1 MANKPGD
8 ANFFPDV
15 PEFPSMGTFQPV
27 YGKFDLTTYIQG
39 ASDYEIM
46 AFLVGK
52 YNACLEAYGNIT
64 KLSTDTITACKQL
77 QDWINSWFDNLDVQ
91 EELNKKIDSMVQDG
105 SFGRLL
111 HQTFDAQ
118 INQQTTDAV
127 TAWLIA
133 NVTPTGSAVVVD
145 KSLSIEGA
153 AADAKVTG
161 EVKDIA
167 NYAYNKISIT
177 KTASNKDTVDPNP
190 GSEGTS
196 IPNQSA
202 YGGYVQANV
211 TAGETILLTGA
222 KFSWLMFFKDSRTPT
237 GLVSKKNYTDAEK
250 IIAIVPDTANIV
262 VCDGIGVNNGM
273 ENAVVRN
280 NTNFAVVGDITSIED
295 NINAKISITKT
306 ASNKDTVDPN
316 PGSEG
321 TSIPNQSAY
330 GGYVQANVT
339 AGETIL
345 LTGAKFSWLMF
356 FKDSRTPT
364 GLVSKK
370 NYTDAEKIIAIV
382 PDTANIVVCDGI
394 GVNNGME
401 NAVVRNNTNFAVV
414 GDITSIED
422 NIYIAIG
429 DSITAGSGAS
439 EYGNN
444 YYWITRTAL
453 RDAQLIDNS
462 YNSSIAGATANTI
475 TNMSI
480 GNLYTTSDFTIP
492 ATGTSIGFTLSSSIN
507 SPANIPQGNPYV
519 IQGINGTIDYV
530 NGNYTFTREISG
542 DALTVKSGT
551 QVVSHGAATT
561 KLNKFCSIFIGTNN
575 RSSDELSVIENI
587 NSIVKTFKHKT
598 AILTPYV
605 GELATQDF
613 EQLVIKNFGFNVIP
627 LFNYMSNYSVG
638 DAIKRGYLTG
648 GVQENWKALLT
659 TDGTHPNDAG
669 HHLIADLLIEKL
681 NNL

>member
-167 NYAYNKISIT
+167 NYAYN
-177 KTASNKDTVDPNP
+177 
-190 GSEGTS
+190 
-196 IPNQSA
+196 
-202 YGGYVQANV
+202 
-211 TAGETILLTGA
+211 
-222 KFSWLMFFKDSRTPT
+222 
-237 GLVSKKNYTDAEK
+237 
-250 IIAIVPDTANIV
+250 
-262 VCDGIGVNNGM
+262 
-273 ENAVVRN
+273 
-280 NTNFAVVGDITSIED
+280 
-295 NINAKISITKT
+295 KISITKT